1 MKFIQLLKSSVG
13 IKRWI
18 FTVILGIF
26 AVAAGIVIIYEKIFY
41 TTAINYVVS
50 ILVIA
55 AGFIFIYIAVVN
67 IIKSV
72 LNLAET
78 KNFNNGMDYKK
89 IKRIIYKKAVL
100 NSGPNIVVIGGGTGL
115 SVLLRGLKQYSSNLT
130 AVVTVS
136 DDGGSSG
143 MLRDDMGILPPGDIR
158 NCVLALADVEPL
170 MEKLIQYR
178 FKEGNLKGQ
187 NFGNLFIAA
196 LTDITDNFEQA
207 IKEISSVLAVGGK
220 VLPVSLQDIRLNAEL
235 EDGFIVKGES
245 SIPLQSSLRQSPIK
259 RVFVTPDNC
268 MPILDVLDAIEK
280 ADCIVL
286 GPGSLFTSIVPNF
299 LVNKVS
305 DSISKAKAIKIYV
318 CNIMTQPGE
327 TDNFSV
333 SDHVKVIHEYAGRR
347 SIQYVVANN
356 ADIPE
361 HILDKYKEDGSIPVQ
376 HDVEQLK
383 RLGVEL
389 VEQDFLDISDGLIRH
404 NSNKLAKT
412 IIKLVYDKKL

>member
-220 VLPVSLQDIRLNAEL
+220 VFPVSLQDIRLNAEL